1 MTSEMKT
8 DLIEIFQTIRASM
21 QPYAT
26 LGFDNRSN
34 SEQLY
39 DLWSNKNVE
48 IEGSSRNEVFFTSVE
63 IKDSYVTVSLFP
75 QDQKNHLQ
83 EIASPEILQLQ
94 NDESD
99 FKIDRLDDQSL
110 AQIEDAI
117 AAAYK
122 VYKDKGWVV

>member
-1 MTSEMKT
+1 MKT

-94 NDESD
+94 NNESD

>member
-1 MTSEMKT
+1 MTSKMKT

-94 NDESD
+94 NNESD
-99 FKIDRLDDQSL
+99 FKIDKLDDKSL

>member
-1 MTSEMKT
+1 MKT

-21 QPYAT
+21 QPYTT

-48 IEGSSRNEVFFTSVE
+48 IEGSSKNEVFFTSVE
-63 IKDSYVTVSLFP
+63 IKDSYVAVSLFP

-94 NDESD
+94 NNESE
-99 FKIDRLDDQSL
+99 FKIDKLDDKSL
-110 AQIEDAI
+110 TQIEDAI

>member
-1 MTSEMKT
+1 MKT

-48 IEGSSRNEVFFTSVE
+48 IEGSSKNEVFFTSVE
-63 IKDSYVTVSLFP
+63 IKDSYVAVSLFP

-94 NDESD
+94 NNESE
-99 FKIDRLDDQSL
+99 FKIDKLDDKSL
-110 AQIEDAI
+110 TQIEDAI

>member
-1 MTSEMKT
+1 MKT

-83 EIASPEILQLQ
+83 EIASPEILQLH
-94 NDESD
+94 NNESD
-99 FKIDRLDDQSL
+99 FKIDNLDEKSL

>member
-1 MTSEMKT
+1 MKT

-110 AQIEDAI
+110 AQIEDTI

>member
-1 MTSEMKT
+1 MKT

-94 NDESD
+94 NNESD

-110 AQIEDAI
+110 AQIEDTI

>member
-1 MTSEMKT
+1 MKT

-94 NDESD
+94 NNESD
-99 FKIDRLDDQSL
+99 FKIDKLDDKSL

>member
-1 MTSEMKT
+1 MKT